1 MMKLV
6 SIIVAVYNVDK
17 YIEECLL
24 SLVNQDYKNIEI
36 LIINDGSTDNSQKII
51 DEFTSK
57 YDNIISYQKE
67 NGGVSS
73 SRNLGLKHAKGEY
86 ILFVDGDDIIK
97 TDMIHNMV
105 NTIEQ
110 DNTDLVCCGYY
121 YLYTDGTK
129 EADFPKE
136 NKMFVNKAKS
146 LLFLEGSLKGV
157 VWNKLYKK
165 NVIDTYKLSFDE
177 NIKIGEDIVF
187 TVNYLGKLKE
197 ISLINKPLYYYR
209 MRKSSALNY
218 QNEKDLSLFEAIK
231 QVYNIDS
238 KMEENMEEYYATM
251 YFKYERLLKKT
262 SNLQNVKNL
271 SFIKTIINPRISL
284 NSKKYI
290 IAYKILPETVKLYIK
305 NKKKNKD
312 NFFE

>member
-146 LLFLEGSLKGV
+146 LLFLEDSLKGV